1 MLHLYKINIVHYTHY
16 SVVTSWLGFSSG
28 SQASTAAADQA
39 RHHPHCRW
47 QGVPK
52 QARWHLGIFYK
63 SRVYTK
69 IMMMIMTTKTMMTMM
84 RVVECCHFLP
94 EFLHSFP
101 GFQSQLL
108 TRAHWCSRALFTNAL
123 ALVHWNA
130 SSLHTST
137 LILLVWSSM
146 SQKEKH

>member
-1 MLHLYKINIVHYTHY
+1 M
-16 SVVTSWLGFSSG
+16 
-28 SQASTAAADQA
+28 
-39 RHHPHCRW
+39 
-47 QGVPK
+47 
-52 QARWHLGIFYK
+52 FYK

-108 TRAHWCSRALFTNAL
+108 LSSSYCF
-123 ALVHWNA
+123 
-130 SSLHTST
+130 SSLH
-137 LILLVWSSM
+137 
-146 SQKEKH
+146 